1 MIPVSLSE
9 EERRS
14 LEELERE
21 LASTDPDL
29 ASELESG
36 RPRGA
41 KARTILGSLIVLA
54 GFAMVIAGII
64 TQLVVLGVVGFL
76 LASTGAYWLLAGSSL
91 RRRIGRR
98 IGRRD
103 GEPAP

>member
-1 MIPVSLSE
+1 MSLSE

-14 LEELERE
+14 LEELEQE
-21 LASTDPDL
+21 LASTDPGL
-29 ASELESG
+29 ASELKTG

-41 KARTILGSLIVLA
+41 TARTILGGLAVLS
-54 GFAMVIAGII
+54 GFVMVIAGII

-76 LASTGAYWLLAGSSL
+76 LASAGAYWLLAGSSL
-91 RRRIGRR
+91 RVRIGWRRIGRH
-98 IGRRD
+98 D

>member
-1 MIPVSLSE
+1 MMSVSLSD

-29 ASELESG
+29 ASELTSG

-41 KARTILGSLIVLA
+41 AARTLVGSLAVLC
-54 GFAMVIAGII
+54 GFVMVIAGIM
-64 TQLVVLGVVGFL
+64 TQIVVLGVVGFL
-76 LASTGAYWLLAGSSL
+76 LASAGAYWLLAGTSF
-91 RRRIGRR
+91 RRRVGRP
-98 IGRRD
+98 D
-103 GEPAP
+103 GDPAP

>member
-1 MIPVSLSE
+1 MTVSLSD

-29 ASELESG
+29 ASELTSG
-36 RPRGA
+36 RPRGEA
-41 KARTILGSLIVLA
+41 ARTILGSLAVLG

-64 TQLVVLGVVGFL
+64 TQLVVLGVLGFL
-76 LASTGAYWLLAGSSL
+76 LASGGAYWLLAGTSL
-91 RRRIGRR
+91 RRKSGRH
-98 IGRRD
+98 D
-103 GEPAP
+103 GEPVP